1 MAQEALK
8 RLPKLQNDQHPILF
22 GRIFGIRM
30 CVSSSKSSRLK
41 LIERM
46 EQRLAQ
52 EPQLATELL
61 YEPSVQSLVLQDS
74 DLQQFVAAH
83 AHLIHD
89 IKFWYHFSQVS
100 VHRVFQVSLLIRN
113 KQYTKA
119 LSILENIPF
128 GHIRH
133 GYREFIEIY
142 VAFFQMKIAQ
152 ELNTK
157 ELDKWQTNFELRRKE
172 INYPIFTDA
181 YFENYFNN

>member
-1 MAQEALK
+1 
-8 RLPKLQNDQHPILF
+8 
-22 GRIFGIRM
+22 
-30 CVSSSKSSRLK
+30 
-41 LIERM
+41 
-46 EQRLAQ
+46 
-52 EPQLATELL
+52 
-61 YEPSVQSLVLQDS
+61 
-74 DLQQFVAAH
+74 
-83 AHLIHD
+83 
-89 IKFWYHFSQVS
+89 VS

-172 INYPIFTDA
+172 INYPIFTNA